1 MYTKGQLSEFWDAIL
16 MSSTSKNVL
25 QKFTRNLMGPSN
37 AKKGADGYTYYAT
50 WTDFFLDNMISPNYF
65 ENMFVQTYGTVDWW
79 LEKCGICFAIF
90 LFPKLIIDIIVT
102 VMRTSEVHLITGISV
117 SFEKKVLQSAT
128 YNLFMVSI
136 LNSIIPPTKIIENSA
151 AAATETQEPMEDISF
166 IQTQPNNAP
175 DTVSPV

>member
-65 ENMFVQTYGTVDWW
+65 ENMFVQTYGTVGWW

-117 SFEKKVLQSAT
+117 SFEKKSASISNLQPF
-128 YNLFMVSI
+128 YGFNFK
-136 LNSIIPPTKIIENSA
+136 LNHSTNQNYRKLSSSGNRNSGA
-151 AAATETQEPMEDISF
+151 HGGHLVYSNTTQ
-166 IQTQPNNAP
+166 
-175 DTVSPV
+175 